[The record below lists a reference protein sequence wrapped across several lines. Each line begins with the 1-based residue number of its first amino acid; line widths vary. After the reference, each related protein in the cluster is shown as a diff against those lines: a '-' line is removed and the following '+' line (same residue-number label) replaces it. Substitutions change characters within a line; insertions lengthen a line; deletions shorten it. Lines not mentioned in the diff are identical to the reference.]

1 MATNWPQI
9 PDHSYRILNIENS
22 GLGKTNSLLNLIIY
36 NLYTDKIHLYS
47 MELHEAKYQFLDKK
61 RKGADLKHRYG
72 SKAVI
77 RYSNDM
83 DDIYEKMEE

>member
-1 MATNWPQI
+1 
-9 PDHSYRILNIENS
+9 
-22 GLGKTNSLLNLIIY
+22 
-36 NLYTDKIHLYS
+36 

-72 SKAVI
+72 SKAFI

-83 DDIYEKMEE
+83 DNIYEKMEE